1 MNIRIIISAIS
12 LCLLGLLV
20 SCNNDELVYSCDKDI
35 DTFIKKDLSTYSN
48 IAREDWKDLPDSLKI
63 PVYRTFS
70 PGKCKS
76 FWKEKEAELMKL
88 QWSNEERTHILQ
100 LYSKIEEDLF
110 TPSYFENESLA
121 LQWNNFLIQWVTY
134 ALEVLKWDYAM
145 LYTISAT
152 GEEYTEAYV
161 ENLRY
166 NFNQDSISN
175 APPGGGGLS
184 SNECTCRSWMYCQFL
199 SPTEMTCKKGNCK
212 ETNHGCGVIWTSSCD
227 GQCEMSN
234 VINHQITPK
243 DFL

>member
-20 SCNNDELVYSCDKDI
+20 SCNNDELVYSCGKDI
-35 DTFIKKDLSTYSN
+35 DAFIKKDLSTYSN

-152 GEEYTEAYV
+152 GEEYTEVYLD
-161 ENLRY
+161 NLR
-166 NFNQDSISN
+166 NELIQDSVFN
-175 APPGGGGLS
+175 APYGGTNSLGGDC
-184 SNECTCRSWMYCQFL
+184 NCHSWFWCQFL
-199 SPTEMTCKKGNCK
+199 RPGTWECK
-212 ETNHGCGVIWTSSCD
+212 ENGCTASSHGCGTLWLQSCD
-227 GQCEMSN
+227 GKCESTDHIFN
-234 VINHQITPK
+234 FNNGGH
-243 DFL
+243 L